1 MASGYTMTPVRT
13 DKPTVKSYSKVI
25 KTTKFA
31 EGGYVKSQQE
41 LMDDSLAKSN
51 INFQQSKLLK
61 KALKEQKGK

>member
-1 MASGYTMTPVRT
+1 MVPGKATSPA
-13 DKPTVKSYSKVI
+13 VKKYSKVI

-31 EGGYVKSQQE
+31 EGGYVKSPQE
-41 LMDDSLAKSN
+41 RMDDSLAKSD